1 LLGLGLVAKAAS
13 PSQSGPWEE
22 TQVELDRPIPRVYTA
37 PWQHQREA
45 FWSAYPYAG
54 YGLFM
59 DMGTGKTKVVID
71 LIVNRNHRQVLV
83 LAPKAVVADDHT
95 WSKNFNLHAPDYAD
109 VLELGGYQS
118 VAKKVEM
125 AQAAIAQAKAM
136 GRPVV
141 IVINWQAAREDAWAT
156 WSVKAGFDLAVAD
169 EASILKKPGGRT
181 SRYAWKLAQ
190 AIPYRLALTGTP
202 MPHSPLDAYGI
213 FRFIDASIFGT
224 NYVIFRARYAVMHPK
239 FPKVIQWLNQE
250 EMNAKVYSR
259 AYRVLSDDV
268 LDLPPYHHLDRETKL
283 GSKAQQAYQELW
295 KDLVTVVKG
304 QTVSVDNVLVRLLRV
319 QQITSGFLPLPDG
332 TETQIDDAKEQLLEE
347 ALDELAHD
355 EPVVVFCRFVHDLDL
370 VQQVTA
376 RLSTVEA
383 PRRYAEVSGRT
394 NKAAGTLQDFQEG
407 RADVIAV
414 QIQAGGFGIDLTRA
428 RYAFYYSLGFSLGDY
443 EQSLKRVHR
452 PGQTRA
458 TTFLHLLAGAVDRRV
473 YQALRD
479 RKDVVSAILDAA
491 RSDA

>member
-1 LLGLGLVAKAAS
+1 
-13 PSQSGPWEE
+13 
-22 TQVELDRPIPRVYTA
+22 
-37 PWQHQREA
+37 
-45 FWSAYPYAG
+45 
-54 YGLFM
+54 
-59 DMGTGKTKVVID
+59 
-71 LIVNRNHRQVLV
+71 
-83 LAPKAVVADDHT
+83 
-95 WSKNFNLHAPDYAD
+95 
-109 VLELGGYQS
+109 
-118 VAKKVEM
+118 
-125 AQAAIAQAKAM
+125 
-136 GRPVV
+136 
-141 IVINWQAAREDAWAT
+141 
-156 WSVKAGFDLAVAD
+156 
-169 EASILKKPGGRT
+169 
-181 SRYAWKLAQ
+181 
-190 AIPYRLALTGTP
+190 
-202 MPHSPLDAYGI
+202 
-213 FRFIDASIFGT
+213 
-224 NYVIFRARYAVMHPK
+224 MHPK